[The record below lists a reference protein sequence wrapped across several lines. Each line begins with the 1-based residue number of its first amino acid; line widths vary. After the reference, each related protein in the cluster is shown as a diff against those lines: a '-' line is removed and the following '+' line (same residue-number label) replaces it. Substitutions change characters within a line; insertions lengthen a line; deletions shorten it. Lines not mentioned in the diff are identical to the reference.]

1 MRVAIIGTG
10 RMGKA
15 LQEVLRAKGHSVV
28 AAVGRPEPSFWESP
42 SVEGVIDF
50 SHASQTET
58 VVKACISRGL
68 PLVTGTTGWQSQEES
83 LRTWATSQSQAR
95 WIWGSNFSRGILL
108 LKMAL
113 KAIAAQWP
121 SFSDWE
127 AILVDIHHRHKKDA
141 PSGTARELQSL
152 FPFIQAIHSLRVG
165 EVIGE
170 HLLLLS
176 GPSEEIELRH
186 RAHSRVIFAE
196 GAVWALEWLV
206 TQKHFVGRFDEIHL

>member
-1 MRVAIIGTG
+1 MQVAIIGTG

-15 LQEVLRAKGHSVV
+15 LQEVLKAKGHSVV
-28 AAVGRPEPSFWESP
+28 AAIGRPEPSFWENL

-58 VVKACISRGL
+58 VVKACIRRGL
-68 PLVTGTTGWQSQEES
+68 PLVTGTTGWQDQEES
-83 LRTWATSQSQAR
+83 LRSWAASQPQAR
-95 WIWGSNFSRGILL
+95 WVWGSNFSRGILL

-113 KAIAAQWP
+113 RALAAQWP
-121 SFSDWE
+121 RFSDWE
-127 AILVDIHHRHKKDA
+127 ATLVDIHHRHKKDA

-152 FPFIQAIHSLRVG
+152 FPFIQAIHSLRIG
-165 EVIGE
+165 EIIGE

-196 GAVWALEWLV
+196 GAVWALEWLA
-206 TQKHFVGRFDEIHL
+206 TQHHFVGRFDEIRL